1 MRLTTHDRRQH
12 SATDVR
18 LLQPTSIIGL
28 ALLALS
34 SLLSSCAVGPDY
46 VRPDPPLPSS
56 WQTDA
61 PGFEVVPGAHVG
73 RWWDAF
79 GDPELTSL
87 VERATIANKDLM
99 LATARVAEARS
110 LYKAT
115 RSAEFPSIDSDAG
128 VDYERSSV
136 NALFPGGEDATVW
149 GLGVSASWEVDL
161 FGRVRR
167 SVESSEA
174 SFEASDEDRRAV
186 LVAVIAEVAAA
197 YVDLRTTQRRLDVAR
212 QNLASQGKIVD
223 LTKIRFEGGIASSL
237 DVAQAESIY
246 ANTRTF
252 IPPLEAQM
260 ARTMNRLSVLL
271 GENPG
276 PLTSEL
282 VTPAPIPT
290 PPTEMTVSLPVDMV
304 RQRPDVR
311 ASERQLAAQTAKI
324 GVATAD
330 LYPRLTLLGTFGF
343 DATDFKDLFQGPSR
357 SYSVGPAVRWNVFD
371 AGKIRAL
378 IGAEEA
384 RSVQALATYEQTIL
398 LALEEVENSLV
409 TYARLRDQREAS
421 IDAIR
426 AASISLDLAT
436 ALYKDG
442 LVDFQNVLDA
452 QRTLLTY
459 QDQLARID
467 GDSVQSLVQLYRSLG
482 GGWRSFEPPAEGDGG
497 TQNPDEVGDAK
508 QG

>member
-1 MRLTTHDRRQH
+1 MRLTI
-12 SATDVR
+12 
-18 LLQPTSIIGL
+18 LFL
-28 ALLALS
+28 ACAFLAGG
-34 SLLSSCAVGPDY
+34 CAVGPDY
-46 VRPDPPLPSS
+46 VRPDPPLPSG
-56 WQTDA
+56 WQTDPA
-61 PGFEVVPGAHVG
+61 GFAVVPGAEVG

-79 GDPELTSL
+79 GDPELSSL
-87 VERATIANKDLM
+87 VERATAANKDLV
-99 LATARVAEARS
+99 LATARVAEAQS
-110 LYKAT
+110 LYRAT

-128 VDYERSSV
+128 VNYERSSV

-149 GLGVSASWEVDL
+149 SVGVSASWEVDL

-167 SVESSEA
+167 SVESSQA
-174 SFEASDEDRRAV
+174 SFEATDEDRRAV

-197 YVDLRTTQRRLDVAR
+197 YVDLRTIQRRLDVAR

-223 LTKIRFEGGIASSL
+223 LTRIRFEGGIASSL

-252 IPPLEAQM
+252 IPPLEADL
-260 ARTMNRLSVLL
+260 ARQMNRLSVLL

-276 PLTSEL
+276 PLSSEL
-282 VTPAPIPT
+282 VATAPIPT
-290 PPTEMTVSLPVDMV
+290 PPAEMTVSLPVDMV

-311 ASERQLAAQTAKI
+311 AAERQLAAQTAKI

-371 AGKIRAL
+371 AGRIRAL
-378 IGAEEA
+378 IGAEQA
-384 RSVQALATYEQTIL
+384 RTVGALAAYEQTIL
-398 LALEEVENSLV
+398 LSLEEVEDALV
-409 TYARLRDQREAS
+409 TYARLGDQREAS
-421 IDAIR
+421 VEAIR
-426 AASISLDLAT
+426 AATVSLDLAT

-442 LVDFQNVLDA
+442 LADFQNVLDA
-452 QRTLLTY
+452 QRTLLAY
-459 QDQLARID
+459 QDQLARVD
-467 GDSVQSLVQLYRSLG
+467 GQSVQSLVQLYRALG
-482 GGWRSFEPPAEGDGG
+482 GGWSTFEPPAAGDGG
-497 TQNPDEVGDAK
+497 DGNPNADEVGDAK

>member
-1 MRLTTHDRRQH
+1 MRLTI
-12 SATDVR
+12 
-18 LLQPTSIIGL
+18 L
-28 ALLALS
+28 LLAAT
-34 SLLSSCAVGPDY
+34 SLASACAVGPDY
-46 VRPDPPLPSS
+46 VRPDPPLPSG
-56 WQTDA
+56 WQTDP
-61 PGFEVVPGAHVG
+61 PGFAVVPGSDVG
-73 RWWDAF
+73 RWWNAFDDA
-79 GDPELTSL
+79 ELSSL
-87 VERATIANKDLM
+87 VERATIANKDLV
-99 LATARVAEARS
+99 LATARVAEAQA
-110 LYKAT
+110 LYRAT

-136 NALFPGGEDATVW
+136 NALFPGGNDATVW

-167 SVESSEA
+167 SVESSQA

-186 LVAVIAEVAAA
+186 LVAVIAQVASA
-197 YVDLRTTQRRLDVAR
+197 YVDLRTAQRRLDVAR

-252 IPPLEAQM
+252 IPPLEASI
-260 ARTMNRLSVLL
+260 ARSMNRLSVLL

-276 PLTSEL
+276 PLASEL
-282 VTPAPIPT
+282 AAAAPIPD
-290 PPTEMTVSLPVDMV
+290 PPAEMTVALPVDMV

-311 ASERQLAAQTAKI
+311 AAERQLAAQTARI

-357 SYSVGPAVRWNVFD
+357 SYSVGPALRWNVFD
-371 AGKIRAL
+371 AGRIRAL

-384 RSVQALATYEQTIL
+384 RTTQALAGYEQTIL
-398 LALEEVENSLV
+398 TSLEEVENALV
-409 TYARLRDQREAS
+409 TYARLRDQRAAS

-426 AASISLDLAT
+426 AATTSLDLAT

-442 LVDFQNVLDA
+442 LADFQNVLDA

-459 QDQLARID
+459 QDQLARVD
-467 GDSVQSLVQLYRSLG
+467 GDSVQSLVQLYRALG
-482 GGWRSFEPPAEGDGG
+482 GGWTALEPPAPGEGEPASGADPS
-497 TQNPDEVGDAK
+497 QKAEEVGDAK

>member
-1 MRLTTHDRRQH
+1 MRLTI
-12 SATDVR
+12 
-18 LLQPTSIIGL
+18 L
-28 ALLALS
+28 LLAAAFLAS
-34 SLLSSCAVGPDY
+34 ACAVGPDY
-46 VRPDPPLPSS
+46 VRPDPPLPSG
-56 WQTDA
+56 WQTDP
-61 PGFEVVPGAHVG
+61 PGFAVVPGSDVG
-73 RWWDAF
+73 RWWNAFDDA
-79 GDPELTSL
+79 ELSSL

-99 LATARVAEARS
+99 LAAARVAEAQA
-110 LYKAT
+110 LYRAT

-136 NALFPGGEDATVW
+136 NALFPGGNDATVW

-167 SVESSEA
+167 SVESSQA

-186 LVAVIAEVAAA
+186 LVAVIAQVASA

-223 LTKIRFEGGIASSL
+223 LTRIRFEGGIASSL

-252 IPPLEAQM
+252 IPPLEAAI
-260 ARTMNRLSVLL
+260 ARAMNRLSVLL

-276 PLTSEL
+276 PLANEL
-282 VTPAPIPT
+282 AAPAPIPD
-290 PPTEMTVSLPVDMV
+290 PPAEMTVALPVDMV

-311 ASERQLAAQTAKI
+311 AAERQLAAQTARI

-357 SYSVGPAVRWNVFD
+357 SYSVGPALRWNVFD
-371 AGKIRAL
+371 AGRIRAL

-384 RSVQALATYEQTIL
+384 RTTQALASYEQTIL
-398 LALEEVENSLV
+398 TSLEEVENALV
-409 TYARLRDQREAS
+409 TYARLRDQRAAS

-426 AASISLDLAT
+426 AATTSLDLAT

-442 LVDFQNVLDA
+442 LADFQNVLDA

-459 QDQLARID
+459 QDQLARVD
-467 GDSVQSLVQLYRSLG
+467 GDSVQSLVQLYRALG
-482 GGWRSFEPPAEGDGG
+482 GGWTALEPPPPGDGEPVPG
-497 TQNPDEVGDAK
+497 DPSQNADEVGDAK

>member
-1 MRLTTHDRRQH
+1 MRLTI
-12 SATDVR
+12 
-18 LLQPTSIIGL
+18 L
-28 ALLALS
+28 LLAAAFLAS
-34 SLLSSCAVGPDY
+34 ACAVGPDY
-46 VRPDPPLPSS
+46 VRPDPPLPSG
-56 WQTDA
+56 WQTDP
-61 PGFEVVPGAHVG
+61 PGFAVTPGAEVG

-79 GDPELTSL
+79 DDAELSSL
-87 VERATIANKDLM
+87 VERATAANKDLV
-99 LATARVAEARS
+99 LAAARVAEAQAQYR
-110 LYKAT
+110 AT

-149 GLGVSASWEVDL
+149 GLGVSASWEVDI

-174 SFEASDEDRRAV
+174 SFEATDEERRAV
-186 LVAVIAEVAAA
+186 LVAVIAQVASA

-212 QNLASQGKIVD
+212 QNLASQGKIVE
-223 LTKIRFEGGIASSL
+223 LTRIRFEGGIASSL

-252 IPPLEAQM
+252 IPPLEAAI
-260 ARTMNRLSVLL
+260 ARATNRLSVLL

-276 PLTSEL
+276 PLASEL
-282 VTPAPIPT
+282 VTPAPIPE
-290 PPTEMTVSLPVDMV
+290 PPAAMTVALPVDMV

-311 ASERQLAAQTAKI
+311 AAERQLAAQTARI

-371 AGKIRAL
+371 AGRIRAL
-378 IGAEEA
+378 ISAEEA
-384 RSVQALATYEQTIL
+384 RTTQALASYEQTIL
-398 LALEEVENSLV
+398 TSLEEVENALV

-426 AASISLDLAT
+426 AATTSLDLAT

-442 LVDFQNVLDA
+442 LADFQNVLDA

-459 QDQLARID
+459 QDQLARVD
-467 GDSVQSLVQLYRSLG
+467 GDSVQSLVQLYRALG
-482 GGWRSFEPPAEGDGG
+482 GGWTAYEPPSPDEGAPDAGDPR
-497 TQNPDEVGDAK
+497 QNADEVGDAK